1 MAWIRDLKQDGWRQA
16 VATSAPL
23 ANVDATLEPLGLR
36 DYFDAVVSADEV
48 GRGKPDPLVF
58 LTAAERIGVAPARCV
73 VVEDAPA
80 GLEGARRGGMASIG
94 VLSGH
99 FASLEADLVVPS
111 LEALPPDAFARLL
124 TARV

>member
-1 MAWIRDLKQDGWRQA
+1 
-16 VATSAPL
+16 VE
-23 ANVDATLEPLGLR
+23 ATLVPLGLR
-36 DYFDAVVSADEV
+36 DHFEAVVSADDV

-80 GLEGARRGGMASIG
+80 GLEGARRGGMAAIG

-99 FASLEADLVVPS
+99 FASLEADLVVPR
-111 LEALPPDAFARLL
+111 LDVLPADAFARLL
-124 TARV
+124 SRS